1 MGCGIEGVLT
11 LYGMSKAARL
21 GPWLP
26 GTVAHAAGIASSY
39 GRYSILDPRVFD
51 RQDRACV
58 DRTSRC
64 EAFLRRRIPS
74 RFARGVQ
81 MGALKKAATRTGRW
95 DILSGLIGDLV
106 AAKSGFFSECEE
118 QLAWIR
124 LGLVDHPFY
133 RVVAGCYSLH
143 SRCRANRGYTRV
155 LTCIS
160 VEWTWLHKLD
170 AVSLDIL

>member
-1 MGCGIEGVLT
+1 
-11 LYGMSKAARL
+11 
-21 GPWLP
+21 
-26 GTVAHAAGIASSY
+26 
-39 GRYSILDPRVFD
+39 
-51 RQDRACV
+51 
-58 DRTSRC
+58 
-64 EAFLRRRIPS
+64 
-74 RFARGVQ
+74 

-106 AAKSGFFSECEE
+106 AARSGLFAEREE

-133 RVVAGCYSLH
+133 RVVAGCNSLH

-160 VEWTWLHKLD
+160 VE
-170 AVSLDIL
+170 